1 MLISA
6 FTNALLESQKLCL
19 LINALWTN
27 NGQLFVLTNIN
38 RDE

>member
-1 MLISA
+1 MFVSA
-6 FTNALLESQKLCL
+6 FMNALLESQKLCL

-27 NGQLFVLTNIN
+27 NEQLFVLTNIN